1 MVDLQRLEDETADSS
16 DAVGTS
22 DIESSVDATEHG
34 SESAEKY
41 EGGAS
46 HD

>member
-16 DAVGTS
+16 DAAGTS
-22 DIESSVDATEHG
+22 DLADSFDAPEYA
-34 SESAEKY
+34 SKSAEKC